1 MSPRFLV
8 ALLLVLGA
16 ACAPSP
22 TGTNQFPIIGSDP
35 DRLVENMEWLTDG
48 PTPMPP
54 DSFEEPVVL
63 ETSTASE
70 VQIAVKGGG
79 CPPTAQVAVS
89 GNPEA
94 VEIIMNL
101 GGAIQ
106 PEGVECPEILTTHL
120 LGIDFR
126 QPIDLENLT
135 VTMVRASGP

>member
-1 MSPRFLV
+1 VSPRFLV
-8 ALLLVLGA
+8 VLLLVVGA

-35 DRLVENMEWLTDG
+35 DRLVENMEWVTDA
-48 PTPMPP
+48 PTPMAP

-63 ETSTASE
+63 ETSTASA

-79 CPPTAQVAVS
+79 CPPTAQVVVS
-89 GNPEA
+89 GSPEA

-106 PEGVECPEILTTHL
+106 PEGVDCPEILTTHI
-120 LGIDFR
+120 LGIHFR
-126 QPIDLENLT
+126 QAIDLKGLT
-135 VTMVRASGP
+135 VVVVRASGP